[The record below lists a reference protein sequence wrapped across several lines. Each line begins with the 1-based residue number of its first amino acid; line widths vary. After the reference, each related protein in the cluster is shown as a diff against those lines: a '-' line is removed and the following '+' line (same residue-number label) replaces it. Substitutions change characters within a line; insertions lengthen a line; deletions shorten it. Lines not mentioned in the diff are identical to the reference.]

1 MIESLS
7 LAGWYVLVGLILLSM
22 GLIASRIKKLPLTSA
37 ILYLLVGL
45 AVGPTGLHLFH
56 FNPLQQSG
64 LLEVVTEI
72 AVILSLF
79 TAGLKL
85 QLPVTNRLWWIPLR
99 LAFVSMAV
107 SVGLLTLFGHYV
119 MGLPLG
125 LAVLLGAILAP
136 TDPVLATDIQVKD
149 ANDYDRLRFSLT
161 SEAGLNDGSAFPF
174 VMLGLGLLG
183 LHDLGEG
190 GSYWLWHDLIWAI
203 FGGLGIGILCGHL
216 LARLIHFLRQK
227 RLETPF
233 MDDFLGLGLIAF
245 SYGVALFIET
255 YAFIAVFTA
264 AVSLRQTEQWLADR
278 DHTTHKPSKTT
289 RQLTIG
295 KPNAH
300 EDQALLSNRSLQ
312 FNEQL
317 ERISEVLLIVLLGGS
332 LFVNSWSWEAVIIA
346 CFVLFVA
353 RPTSVMIGLAGAKV
367 PAAPTRMMAWFGVR
381 GIGSLYYLMYA
392 IQHGLPES
400 QALQLLSVTLIVITL
415 SIVMHGISVK
425 PLMAIYQKPKPKQ
438 WQ

>member
-1 MIESLS
+1 MTESLS
-7 LAGWYVLVGLILLSM
+7 LAGWYLLAGVILLSM
-22 GLIASRIKKLPLTSA
+22 GLTASRVKKLPLTSA
-37 ILYLLVGL
+37 MCYLFVGL
-45 AVGPTGLHLFH
+45 AVGPTGWHLFH

-85 QLPVTNRLWWIPLR
+85 QLPVTHPLWWIPIR
-99 LAFVSMAV
+99 LAFVSMAI

-119 MGLPLG
+119 MGLPIG

-149 ANDYDRLRFSLT
+149 PQDYDRLRFSLT
-161 SEAGLNDGSAFPF
+161 GEAGLNDGSAFPF

-183 LHDLGEG
+183 LHELGDNG
-190 GSYWLWHDLIWAI
+190 VYWLWHDLVWAI
-203 FGGLGIGILCGHL
+203 FGALAIGALLGHL
-216 LARLIHFLRQK
+216 LARLIKLLRDK
-227 RLETPF
+227 HLETQF

-245 SYGVALFIET
+245 SYGAALFIET

-264 AVSLRQTEQWLADR
+264 AVALRQTEQWLAKR
-278 DHTTHKPSKTT
+278 DKPASRPSTA
-289 RQLTIG
+289 QNPLTIG
-295 KPNAH
+295 KPNQH
-300 EDQALLSNRSLQ
+300 EDQALLSNRSLR

-317 ERISEVLLIVLLGGS
+317 ERISEVLLIILLGGS
-332 LFVNSWSWEAVIIA
+332 LFLNSWTTEALIIA
-346 CFVLFVA
+346 CFVLFIA
-353 RPTSVMIGLAGAKV
+353 RPISVTVGLIGAKV
-367 PAAPTRMMAWFGVR
+367 PAAPTSMMAWFGVR

-400 QALQLLSVTLIVITL
+400 QAVQLLSITLIVVTI
-415 SIVMHGISVK
+415 SIVAHGISVT
-425 PLMAIYQKPKPKQ
+425 PLMSRYQSPASKHWK
-438 WQ
+438 